1 MVPPEVLPVI
11 RVWVSRTF
19 RMISLQKN
27 GGGKGGREGGL
38 EEGKKGGMK
47 ERREGKTII
56 TTDY

>member
-1 MVPPEVLPVI
+1 
-11 RVWVSRTF
+11 
-19 RMISLQKN
+19 MISLQKN
-27 GGGKGGREGGL
+27 GGGKGGGEGGL